1 MIQSDYD
8 PTGSTPWVKAW
19 KEGADYKF
27 MVDVRGRDCYHT
39 VTASQFGAFITAIGQ
54 PDGTPIEDA
63 IRTVMSTN
71 IQKIVDAV
79 HSELSTTDF
88 SWMSMSDIES
98 ITG

>member
-1 MIQSDYD
+1 MMESDYD
-8 PTGSTPWVKAW
+8 PTGSAPWVKAW

-39 VTASQFGAFITAIGQ
+39 VTPEQFGAFITAIGQ

-63 IRTVMSTN
+63 IRHALSTKV
-71 IQKIVDAV
+71 QSVVDAV
-79 HSELSTTDF
+79 HSGLSSTDF

>member
-1 MIQSDYD
+1 MMESNYD
-8 PTGSTPWVKAW
+8 PTGSAPWVKAW

-39 VTASQFGAFITAIGQ
+39 VTAQQFDAFIAAIGQ
-54 PDGTPIEDA
+54 ADGTPTDVAIGHALSTNVQSVVDA
-63 IRTVMSTN
+63 I
-71 IQKIVDAV
+71 
-79 HSELSTTDF
+79 HSELSSTDF

>member
-1 MIQSDYD
+1 MMESNYD
-8 PTGSTPWVKAW
+8 PTGSAPWVKAW

-39 VTASQFGAFITAIGQ
+39 VTAPQFDAFITAIGQ
-54 PDGTPIEDA
+54 ADGTPIDVA
-63 IRTVMSTN
+63 IGNALSTN
-71 IQKIVDAV
+71 VQSVVDAV
-79 HSELSTTDF
+79 HSELSSADF